1 MSSWKT
7 SYLHCYR
14 HQNKQRSALKLCIY
28 MAYTQVS
35 KLGLHPEMLPS
46 LAYFIKL
53 FEITMKMKI
62 GLLKSAYFCYMYFY
76 MFYAL
81 TKWYFD
87 RLLASSLNLA
97 DLLFFIYNVSHNS
110 FYNYFLSEYIIF
122 DFWNV
127 EF

>member
-1 MSSWKT
+1 
-7 SYLHCYR
+7 
-14 HQNKQRSALKLCIY
+14 

-35 KLGLHPEMLPS
+35 KLGLHPEMLPRLS
-46 LAYFIKL
+46 YFIKL

-87 RLLASSLNLA
+87 RPLASSLNLA
-97 DLLFFIYNVSHNS
+97 DLLFFIYNVSHNN